1 MMPLGSD
8 DAVANAIAS
17 WLPQARWFPA
27 KLQAVRQL
35 RIVDR
40 FLLPAADSCEIV
52 VVETAAAGEASPS
65 YFLLAVCEGPD
76 GLVDAAAQPQVA
88 RWLIETA
95 VSGRQLQGR
104 GSKLS
109 GHPVPVRSG
118 AGSAVGLWLQT
129 ARVMSLS
136 TDSSNTLLAIRPEHS
151 VSQPGLVLKLIRQV
165 RTGVHPEV
173 EIGRFLAADASWRH
187 TPPMRAAL
195 EWQCPNGQT
204 AVVAVVHDEVL
215 NAVSL
220 WDLLLTRLTAN
231 GGETPAAVAGS
242 LDDSLMPTMT
252 ALGRVTAQMHRALA
266 ADRGDPAFGSEP
278 WSLPARQA
286 AAAAMT
292 SHAGQVF
299 DTLATMNQ
307 SLPAASAAML
317 NKVLGRRNDLS
328 AQLATLG
335 DGCWQSQ
342 RIRVHGDY
350 HLGQV
355 LMESQ
360 GNGVSLEGRILV
372 IDFEGEPQRPL
383 EQRRLKQ
390 AAAKDVAGMLR
401 SLDYLVRVAGREA
414 NRDLPPNTR
423 ERLIG
428 WFLGSYTATAK
439 GGVFWPGDATE
450 AGTLLAIHCLD
461 KAIYELAYE
470 ANNRPEWVDVPLA
483 ALLELAGDL

>member
-27 KLQAVRQL
+27 KLQAVLQL

-40 FLLPAADSCEIV
+40 LLLPAADNCEIV
-52 VVETAAAGEASPS
+52 IVETEAAHEASPS
-65 YFLLAVCEGPD
+65 HFLLAVCEGPD

-104 GSKLS
+104 VSKLT
-109 GHPVPVRSG
+109 GHPVPLRSDDVS
-118 AGSAVGLWLQT
+118 AGGPWLQT
-129 ARVMSLS
+129 ARVMPLS
-136 TDSSNTLLAIRPEHS
+136 ADSSNTLLVIRPEHS
-151 VSQPGLVLKLIRQV
+151 VSQPGLVLKLIRHV
-165 RTGVHPEV
+165 RSGVHPEV
-173 EIGRFLAADASWRH
+173 EIGRFLAADTRWRH
-187 TPPMRAAL
+187 TPPLRATL
-195 EWQCPNGQT
+195 EWKRNNGDT

-220 WDLLLTRLTAN
+220 WDLLLTRLTDN
-231 GGETPAAVAGS
+231 GGETPTVAAGS
-242 LDDSLMPTMT
+242 LDDSLMTTMT
-252 ALGRVTAQMHRALA
+252 ALGRVTAEMHRSLA

-278 WSLPARQA
+278 WSLAARQT

-299 DTLATMNQ
+299 DSLATIKQ

-317 NKVLGRRNDLS
+317 DDVLGRRDDLL
-328 AQLATLG
+328 ARLATLG
-335 DGCWQSQ
+335 DGRWQSR

-355 LMESQ
+355 LMERH
-360 GNGVSLEGRILV
+360 GNGVSLEERILV

-383 EQRRLKQ
+383 EQRRIKQ

-401 SLDYLVRVAGREA
+401 SLDYLVRVAGRA
-414 NRDLPPNTR
+414 TSRPLPADTR
-423 ERLIG
+423 QRLIG
-428 WFLGSYTATAK
+428 RFLGSYTATAQ
-439 GGVFWPGDATE
+439 GGVFWPDDATE

-470 ANNRPEWVDVPLA
+470 ANNRPDWIDVPLA
-483 ALLELAGDL
+483 ALLEIAGDT